1 MKSRPAEKPPWG
13 TLVLVCSS
21 CRGARRGPDGT
32 DVRKALKKRLGKPRS
47 LRVAEVDC
55 LKLCPDDA
63 VALCVADAH
72 RQQVTTRLVAS
83 EADLNELLAELAAQH
98 AREDD

>member
-1 MKSRPAEKPPWG
+1 MGSLPSAKPPWG

-21 CRGARRGPDGT
+21 CRGARRGPDGS

-63 VALCVADAH
+63 VALCMADEQH
-72 RQQVTTRLVAS
+72 QRVRTLLVAS
-83 EADLNELLAELAAQH
+83 EADLEQLLDGLAAEH
-98 AREDD
+98 AEQR

>member
-1 MKSRPAEKPPWG
+1 MGSSSSETPPWG
-13 TLVLVCSS
+13 TLLLVCSS
-21 CRGARRGPDGT
+21 CKGARRGPDPG
-32 DVRKALKKRLGKPRS
+32 DVRKLLKKRLGKPRS

-63 VALCVADAH
+63 VAVCLADAD

-83 EADLNELLAELAAQH
+83 EADLEHLAAELAARH
-98 AREDD
+98 APEER